1 MVETLLSQQFC
12 YTFFEDRKMV
22 GPMERIELSAKT
34 SMTEDGITTV
44 SDMIAAAVAMQHK
57 AIAICD
63 RDNIQAYPKIFETL
77 TVLKEKMAAK
87 GKALDFKVIFG
98 VEVNVLDDELKNRQN
113 PICSGYFDY
122 SVVLLLKSWQRGNV
136 IRELLSEAIVDD
148 DHGYPV
154 ILKSNIERNR
164 ENLLVGAAGDMGELW
179 LELVLGG
186 DDATVAREMAFYDYV
201 ELIPSQYLKHWV
213 VSEEPRLAH
222 SIEEIQIR
230 QKRLLAIAK
239 QQGKPV
245 VATNHP
251 SLLTDEEL
259 VDRAN
264 LIYRTHKGFGDAE
277 YPLFLL
283 TTQDMQE
290 QLGYLEAEDVR
301 KMVIDN
307 PHKLADM
314 CVDFIRR

>member
-1 MVETLLSQQFC
+1 
-12 YTFFEDRKMV
+12 
-22 GPMERIELSAKT
+22 MERIELSART
-34 SMTEDGITTV
+34 SMTEDGIATV
-44 SDMIAAAVAMQHK
+44 SDMIATAVARGHK

-63 RDNIQAYPKIFETL
+63 RDNIRAYPKIFETL
-77 TVLKEKMAAK
+77 SVLREKMAAK
-87 GKALDFKVIFG
+87 GETLDFKVIFG
-98 VEVNVLDDELKNRQN
+98 VEVFVLDDELKNRQN
-113 PICSGYFDY
+113 PICPGYFDY

-136 IRELLSEAIVDD
+136 IRELLSEAIVDE

-154 ILKSNIERNR
+154 ILKSNVERNR

-186 DDATVAREMAFYDYV
+186 DDATVARKMAFYDYV